1 MWIKICG
8 IRDLANAE
16 RVWGARPDAIG
27 LNFHPG
33 SVRFVEPARA
43 AEIVSRTPPEIEA
56 VGVFVDRTAEEIVAI
71 SRTVGLRT
79 VQLHGREPV
88 DLPQRIRALDPT
100 LSVVRATWFGPD
112 GLAGLDAHL
121 AACASAGLELRACLV
136 DAYVPGAYGGTGAT
150 VAWNDL
156 GPAYASRPRPALIL
170 AGGLK
175 PGNVAEAIRVVRPW
189 GVDVAG
195 GVERAAGEK
204 DADLVAA
211 FVQAARAAGEAVG
224 PSA

>member
-16 RVWGARPDAIG
+16 RVWDARPNAIG

-33 SVRFVEPARA
+33 SVRFVEPERA
-43 AEIVSRTPPEIEA
+43 AEIVARTPPEIEA
-56 VGVFVDRTAEEIVAI
+56 VGVFVDRTADEIVAI
-71 SRTVGLRT
+71 CRRAGLRT

-88 DLPQRIRALDPT
+88 DLPQRLRDLDPE
-100 LSVVRATWFGPD
+100 LSIVRAGWFGPD

-121 AACASAGLELRACLV
+121 AACRSAGVELRACLV
-136 DAYVPGAYGGTGAT
+136 DAFVPGAYGGTGAT
-150 VAWNDL
+150 VAWDEL
-156 GPAYASRPRPALIL
+156 GPAYASRPRPPLIL

-175 PGNVAEAIRVVRPW
+175 PGNVAEAIRLVRPW

-195 GVERAAGEK
+195 GVEGSPGAK
-204 DADLVAA
+204 DADLVAD
-211 FVQAARAAGEAVG
+211 FVTAARQAGEAVG
-224 PSA
+224 PAA